1 VFPVVEY
8 TQVGGHCA
16 VTGGVVY
23 RGSSVFFAGLYLFAD
38 YCSDRVW
45 AIVNGEM
52 VDYTNRLGGP
62 AFEGIVAISED
73 GFGEAYITE
82 LNAGRVRRIR

>member
-1 VFPVVEY
+1 VHEY

-23 RGSSVFFAGLYLFAD
+23 RGSSVFFAGQYLFAD
-38 YCSDRVW
+38 YCSGRVW
-45 AIVNGEM
+45 SFDGDVATDV
-52 VDYTNRLGGP
+52 TSRFGGA

-73 GFGEAYITE
+73 GFGEVYLTE